1 MTLKQK
7 KIIRITVTAVLL
19 VCATGLTRLLHIDV
33 NYDAQEPLLDV
44 AVRAV
49 YSVCWAYPDKDSP
62 ELQAAWKELNDI
74 VRLDV
79 SDNEKRKLI
88 RARFPEDAFWPD
100 DLKALLRDAEA
111 GDMESQYR
119 LGCFYME
126 EPLLLSEAD
135 RGKRQYVIPSEFLA
149 PYWLR
154 KAALQGHADAQYLL
168 SVCYHASWHTLLRD
182 RCKPSRREKEFIRS
196 DRMKWLKKSAAAGNM
211 YAEYDLAPYIYDA
224 RAYAPNDPWDRI
236 AAAAEQGDAR
246 ALYFGGI
253 RHFGPEICLK
263 NAENGSV
270 FAMCELSELYEYGYR
285 DSEGT
290 DYPADGEKAKQWQR
304 KAFDTAL
311 KHLEEGDGADFETY
325 YRQFGVSRGFR
336 VFSDY
341 EEAEKTALA
350 QRILDALWNEKQ
362 DRLRSL
368 GLYRGLRYAFEEEG
382 FIEEQDREASLRELA
397 KQGVCELELADY
409 LLEDGRT
416 EAENAEGAEILRTLA
431 GMGDDDARH
440 ELAKLYLDGKGVKKD
455 KAEAV
460 KWLRLAAGQR
470 NVEAM
475 YLLSVVLRTPDRPHS
490 KIEANEWEWKALK
503 DGEFDSRPEYWYW
516 WTTNELH
523 QLLEN
528 GVRAVEHAFR

>member
-7 KIIRITVTAVLL
+7 KIIRITVTAILL
-19 VCATGLTRLLHIDV
+19 ACAIGFTRLLHIDA

-44 AVRAV
+44 ATRAIA
-49 YSVCWAYPDKDSP
+49 SVCWSHPDKDSP
-62 ELQAAWKELNDI
+62 ELQAALKELYDI

-79 SDNEKRKLI
+79 PDSEKRKLI

-119 LGCFYME
+119 LGCFYLE

-135 RGKRQYVIPSEFLA
+135 RGKRQYVIPSSFLA

-168 SVCYHASWHTLLRD
+168 SVCYDGSWHPLLRD

-196 DRMKWLKKSAAAGNM
+196 DRMNWLKKAAANGNM

-224 RAYAPNDPWDRI
+224 ACYASYDPWDRI
-236 AAAAEQGDAR
+236 TAAAEQGDAR
-246 ALYFGGI
+246 ALEFRAVRG
-253 RHFGPEICLK
+253 FTPEIYLK
-263 NAENGSV
+263 NAERGNV
-270 FAMCELSELYEYGYR
+270 FAMCQLSELYECGFE

-290 DYPADGEKAKQWQR
+290 GLPEDKEKAKEWQR

-311 KHLEEGDGADFETY
+311 KHLEEGDGMDFDTY
-325 YRQFGVSRGFR
+325 FRRFGVSSGFR

-341 EEAEKTALA
+341 EETEKSALA

-368 GLYRGLRYAFEEEG
+368 GLYAGLHMAFEEEG
-382 FIEEQDREASLRELA
+382 FIEKPDMEMYLRDLA
-397 KQGVCELELADY
+397 KQGVYVGALADY
-409 LLEDGRT
+409 LLEDVRT
-416 EAENAEGAEILRTLA
+416 EAEKAEGAEILRTLA
-431 GMGDDDARH
+431 AMGHDESRL
-440 ELAKLYLDGKGVKKD
+440 ELAKLYLDGEGVKED

-460 KWLRLAAGQR
+460 RWLRLAAGQR
-470 NVEAM
+470 NLEAM
-475 YLLSVVLRTPDRPHS
+475 FLLSEVLRTPDRPHS
-490 KIEANEWEWKALK
+490 RIEADEWEWKAEK

-516 WTTNELH
+516 LASNWLQ
-523 QLLEN
+523 QLLEQ
-528 GVRAVEHAFR
+528 GVNAVGRTFR

>member
-19 VCATGLTRLLHIDV
+19 ACAIGFTRLLHIDA
-33 NYDAQEPLLDV
+33 NYDAQEPLLNV

-49 YSVCWAYPDKDSP
+49 YALCWSHPDKDSP
-62 ELQAAWKELNDI
+62 ELQAALKELYDI

-79 SDNEKRKLI
+79 SDNEKRRLI

-100 DLKALLRDAEA
+100 DLKALLRNAEA

-119 LGCFYME
+119 LGCFYMHD
-126 EPLLLSEAD
+126 PLLLSEAD
-135 RGKRQYVIPSEFLA
+135 RGKRQYVIPSSFLA

-168 SVCYHASWHTLLRD
+168 SVCYDGSWHPLMRD
-182 RCKPSRREKEFIRS
+182 KRKPSRREKEFIRS
-196 DRMKWLKKSAAAGNM
+196 DRMNWLKKSAANGNM
-211 YAEYDLAPYIYDA
+211 YAEYDLVPYLYDA
-224 RAYAPNDPWDRI
+224 RAYAPVDPWDRI

-246 ALYFGGI
+246 ALAFGGA
-253 RHFGPEICLK
+253 RFFSPEIYRK
-263 NAENGSV
+263 NAERGNV
-270 FAMCELSELYEYGYR
+270 FAMCELSNLYEYGFE
-285 DSEGT
+285 DGIGT
-290 DYPADGEKAKQWQR
+290 NFPEDKEKANQWQR

-311 KHLEEGDGADFETY
+311 KHLEEGDGTDFDTY
-325 YRQFGVSRGFR
+325 FRRFGVSKGFR
-336 VFSDY
+336 VFSDL

-350 QRILDALWNEKQ
+350 KRILDALLNEKQ
-362 DRLRSL
+362 DRNCSL
-368 GLYRGLRYAFEEEG
+368 ALYAGLRMAFEEEG
-382 FIEEQDREASLRELA
+382 FIEKQDREAFLRDLA
-397 KQGVCELELADY
+397 KQYVYEMALADY

-416 EAENAEGAEILRTLA
+416 EAEKAEGAEILRICA
-431 GMGDDDARH
+431 GMGDDDARL
-440 ELAKLYLDGKGVKKD
+440 ELAKLYLDGKVVKKD

-490 KIEANEWEWKALK
+490 KIEADEWEWKAEK
-503 DGEFDSRPEYWYW
+503 HGEFDSRPEYWYW
-516 WTTNELH
+516 LAGNELQ
-523 QLLEN
+523 QLLER
-528 GVRAVEHAFR
+528 GIRAVGRAFR